1 MKLTFSLIN
10 KTTGEFVTG
19 EAANINILVNK
30 DFMGYT
36 NSVHPAVEISPQY
49 APGQYY
55 VELTEGDN
63 GELNVE
69 QCLLVSISCSGCM
82 PHRYRIF
89 PEPEITVDVDTPDVP
104 TAEEIAE
111 KVWDEALSGHNT
123 AGSAGAVLNSV
134 PTDLED
140 ISTDLSAT
148 LNAAK
153 SLPTAQAVA
162 SAVWGTGSS
171 SYTTAG
177 TFGNIL
183 RLNPSAEAISSTL
196 LGTVV
201 GLNPA
206 YGTVA
211 RYLYDILADTENIA
225 TIPHDVWTE
234 DYRTLTG
241 TVNIDSDDIATSL
254 DVQHIQSQLTAIET
268 KVNAIPINTASISD
282 VTTLASNIIS
292 HGDENWSFDGLSN
305 TDLVAIATSVL
316 TTDMTGLTVT
326 ENAYTL
332 KHLIMA
338 SQKSNV
344 AELTETSATWNIYD
358 TDGSTIAE
366 RELTLNDKGAIVDTQ

>member
-1 MKLTFSLIN
+1 MRLTFSLIN

-19 EAANINILVNK
+19 ATANINILVNK

-63 GELNVE
+63 GELDVE

-123 AGSAGAVLNSV
+123 PGSAGAVLNDV
-134 PTDLED
+134 PDTLDGMD
-140 ISTDLSAT
+140 TNVSAV
-148 LNAAK
+148 LNATEA
-153 SLPTAQAVA
+153 LPTATDVA
-162 SAVWGTGSS
+162 GAVWGTPSS

-183 RLNPSAEAISSTL
+183 RLNPSSEAIATTI
-196 LGTVV
+196 LGTAI

-206 YGTVA
+206 SGTVA
-211 RYLYDILADTENIA
+211 RYLYDILEDTSEIA
-225 TIPHDVWTE
+225 SIPSDVWDE
-234 DYRTLTG
+234 DSRTLTG
-241 TVNIDSDDIATSL
+241 TVDIDSNDIATAL
-254 DVQHIQSQLTAIET
+254 DVQHIQSQLTSIET

-282 VTTLASNIIS
+282 VTTLF
-292 HGDENWSFDGLSN
+292 GDIKTWGDDHWAFDGLSN
-305 TDLVAIATSVL
+305 SDLAAIATKVL
-316 TTDMTGLTVT
+316 TTDMTGLTVV
-326 ENAYTL
+326 EDEYTL

-344 AELTETSATWNIYD
+344 AELTETSATWSIYD
-358 TDGSTIAE
+358 TDGTTIAE